1 MAVVIKQEECV
12 GCGACA
18 STCPF
23 GAIDVNDGKALI
35 TDSCTMCGACI
46 KSCPVG
52 AIFREEAEAAAKAA
66 QTSQADQYNGVWVY
80 LEQFEG
86 ELLGV
91 GLELLNPARKMA
103 DELKQEL
110 AAVIIGN
117 NVEALAAQAFA
128 YGADKAYVVDG
139 PEYAHYTTDAY
150 ALAFVHLIKKYKP
163 NALLLGATS
172 DGRDLGPR
180 VAGRMGTGLC
190 ADCTNLGIDKETHLV
205 AWTRPAFGGNIMATI
220 FCPDRRPQMGTVRPK
235 VFKLPEADF
244 SRSGTVIRENP
255 PVTPDAIRTRF
266 VDFLRV
272 CGPAGCNIEDAD
284 IIVAAGRGI
293 GKQENMKLVKDLAD
307 ALGGVVGASRPIV
320 EAEWMPASAQ
330 VGQTGKTVSSRL
342 YIACGI
348 SGAIQHIAGMS
359 SSDIIVAINKDPN
372 APIFRIADI
381 GIIGDVTV
389 ILPAL
394 TQEIRA
400 RRDKT
405 AVGM

>member
-1 MAVVIKQEECV
+1 MAVLVKQEECV

-18 STCPF
+18 SICPF
-23 GAIDVNDGKALI
+23 GAIELQDGKALT

-52 AIFREEAEAAAKAA
+52 AIFREETESAVDAKP
-66 QTSQADQYNGVWVY
+66 TNDISQCKGIWVY

-103 DELKQEL
+103 DELGQEL
-110 AAVIIGN
+110 AAVIIGDG
-117 NVEALAAQAFA
+117 VQSLAAKTFA
-128 YGADKAYVVDG
+128 YGADKVYMVDG

-150 ALAFVHLIKKYKP
+150 TLAVVHLIKKYQP
-163 NALLLGATS
+163 NAVLLGATG

-190 ADCTNLGIDKETHLV
+190 ADCTNLAVDKETHLV

-220 FCPDRRPQMGTVRPK
+220 FCPGRRPQMGTVRPK
-235 VFKLPEADF
+235 VFKLPEPD
-244 SRSGTVIRENP
+244 STRSGVVVRENP
-255 PVTPDAIRTRF
+255 PITAELIRTRF
-266 VDFLRV
+266 VDLLSA
-272 CGPAGCNIEDAD
+272 CGPEGCKIEDAD

-293 GKQENMKLVKDLAD
+293 GKQENMKLVQDLAD

-320 EAEWMPASAQ
+320 EAEWLPAAVQ
-330 VGQTGKTVSSRL
+330 VGQTGKTVSARL

-348 SGAIQHIAGMS
+348 SGAIQHTAGMA
-359 SSDIIVAINKDPN
+359 SSDMIVAINKDPE

-381 GIIGDVTV
+381 GIVGDLTV
-389 ILPAL
+389 LLPAL
-394 TQEIRA
+394 AREIRD
-400 RRDKT
+400 RRSKA
-405 AVGM
+405 AVGL